1 MADFQAPIPKT
12 EEVVDQYLVE
22 YYRKVGEFCDGCLE
36 EGIARQKTTPELK
49 AMDEAIDY
57 LAGIQW
63 RDKLPN
69 YRPKPVSNE
78 VLSNFWETIGLLTDT
93 RPIFHISEVGMPGNY
108 SKTAKILN
116 AMVKGWAR
124 RDKFNQTLAF
134 WTMFGMFTTSPV
146 VLYWNRFARGTS
158 GDPADADISMKHLS
172 PKALL
177 RLGPTRPHDL
187 EEDEMVIYRH
197 RETLDWIKRAY
208 PKMGKMVRPQEEMS
222 QYGVEPQVPP
232 TVMPQLFEQMNSGWK
247 RIMGGSDQSSVRSK
261 YPEAEVCEFW
271 MNDDCLNEGGKTIW
285 MGPGDGKSPES
296 APWGYWVKPGEKLYP
311 RGRLVIRSNKIT
323 LYDEPNPYFHRK
335 RPFVLMGLH
344 SVPWQQ
350 YALSV
355 LKPWMDT
362 NDVMNQ
368 IMSGL
373 LQAVKRALAPALMAP
388 KSAIHPDALKAID
401 ANKPNLKISYN
412 SNAITGPTW
421 QQPPNIG
428 NYPLPVLELLRRS
441 MKENSGTD
449 AVNQALGKK
458 QVPGGDTLE
467 KIQFSK
473 TTPIRFKAGNVETGV
488 NEVGEL
494 WTGTALQFY
503 DAGRRM
509 EVLGLEGL
517 TKEDIDDRPGSL
529 IPEGVNSESHVR
541 KFGFECEQGSLF
553 GFQRSD
559 RIQIAAGLRKNH
571 DLSRRKFFSIAIPD
585 WNLDYAENDAELME
599 EAKQMAMAMAAS
611 GVKPGEHHGGKK

>member
-1 MADFQAPIPKT
+1 MADFEAPIPKT
-12 EEVVDQYLVE
+12 PEVVDHYLVD
-22 YYRKVGEFCDGCLE
+22 YYSKMGDFLDGCYS
-36 EGIARQKTTPELK
+36 EGISRQKTTPEMK

-63 RDKLPN
+63 REKLPS

-78 VLSNFWETIGLLTDT
+78 VLSNFWETIGLLTDV
-93 RPIFHISEVGMPGNY
+93 RPIFHISEIGMPGNY
-108 SKTAKILN
+108 SKTSKILN

-134 WTMFGMFTTSPV
+134 WTMFGMFTTSPAI
-146 VLYWNRFARGTS
+146 LYWNRFARGTS
-158 GDPADADISMKHLS
+158 GDPSDADISMRHLS
-172 PKALL
+172 PKALM
-177 RLGPTRPHDL
+177 RLGPTRPHGI
-187 EEDEMVIYRH
+187 EEDEMDIYRH

-208 PKMGKMVRPQEEMS
+208 PNMGRMVRPQESMS
-222 QYGVEPQVPP
+222 QYGVEQQVPP
-232 TVMPQLFEQMNSGWK
+232 NVMPQLFEQLNSGWK
-247 RIMGGSDQSSVRSK
+247 RIMGGSEQSSVRSK
-261 YPEAEVCEFW
+261 YPEAEVVEFW
-271 MNDDCLNEGGKTIW
+271 MNDDSENESRNTIW
-285 MGPGDGKSPES
+285 MGPTK
-296 APWGYWVKPGEKLYP
+296 APWGYWVKPGDKLYP
-311 RGRLVIRSNKIT
+311 RGRLVIRSNKVT

-335 RPFVLMGLH
+335 KPFVLMGLH

-355 LKPWMDT
+355 VKPWMDQ
-362 NDVMNQ
+362 NDILNQ

-373 LQAVKRALAPALMAP
+373 LQATKRALSPALMAP

-401 ANKPNLKISYN
+401 AGKPNLKISYN
-412 SNAITGPTW
+412 SNAVTGPTW
-421 QQPPNIG
+421 QTPPNIG
-428 NYPLPVLELLRRS
+428 NYPIPIYQEIKRS
-441 MKENSGTD
+441 IKENSGTD

-494 WTGTALQFY
+494 WTATALQFY
-503 DAGRRM
+503 DASRRV
-509 EVLGLEGL
+509 ECLGMDGL

-553 GFQRSD
+553 NFQRQD
-559 RIQIAAGLRKNH
+559 KIQIAAGLRKGK
-571 DLSRRKFFSIAIPD
+571 DLSRKKFFAIAIPD
-585 WNLDYAENDAELME
+585 WNIDQKENEEELAE
-599 EAKQMAMAMAAS
+599 EATQAAKAMAAA
-611 GVKPGEHHGGKK
+611 GVQPGAKHGGK

>member
-1 MADFQAPIPKT
+1 MADFEAPIPKT
-12 EEVVDQYLVE
+12 PEVVDQYLVD
-22 YYRKVGEFCDGCLE
+22 YYTKMGSFLDGCYE
-36 EGIARQKTTPELK
+36 EGVARQKTTPELK

-63 RDKLPN
+63 REKLPS

-108 SKTAKILN
+108 SKTSKILN

-134 WTMFGMFTTSPV
+134 WTMFGMFTTSPA

-158 GDPADADISMKHLS
+158 GDAADADISMKHLS
-172 PKALL
+172 PKALM
-177 RLGPTRPHDL
+177 RLGPTRPHDI

-208 PKMGKMVRPQEEMS
+208 PNMGKHVRPDEGIS
-222 QYGVEPQVPP
+222 QYGVEQQASPL
-232 TVMPQLFEQMNSGWK
+232 VMPQLFEQLGAVQ
-247 RIMGGSDQSSVRSK
+247 RHLIGGSEQSRVRSR
-261 YPEAEVCEFW
+261 YPEAEVVEFW
-271 MNDDCLNEGGKTIW
+271 MIDDSTNDSQKTIW
-285 MGPGDGKSPES
+285 MGPGDGIGPNS
-296 APWGYWVKPGEKLYP
+296 APWGYWVKPGERLYP
-311 RGRLVIRSNKIT
+311 RGRLVIRSNKVT
-323 LYDEPNPYFHRK
+323 LYDEPNPYYHRK

-350 YALSV
+350 YAMNV

-362 NDVMNQ
+362 NDVLNQ
-368 IMSGL
+368 IMAGL
-373 LQAVKRALAPALMAP
+373 LQATKRALSPALMAP

-401 ANKPNLKISYN
+401 AGKPNLKISYN
-412 SNAITGPTW
+412 SNAVTGPTW
-421 QQPPNIG
+421 QTPPNIG
-428 NYPLPVLELLRRS
+428 NYPIPIYQELKRS
-441 MKENSGTD
+441 IKENSGTE
-449 AVNQALGKK
+449 AVNQALAKK
-458 QVPGGDTLE
+458 QVPGGDTLD

-488 NEVGEL
+488 NEIGEL

-503 DAGRRM
+503 DAARRM
-509 EVLGLEGL
+509 ESLGLDGL
-517 TKEDIDDRPGSL
+517 VKEDIDDRPGSL
-529 IPEGVNSESHVR
+529 IPEGVNSESYVR

-553 GFQRSD
+553 NFQRQD
-559 RIQIAAGLRKNH
+559 RIQIAAGLRKNR
-571 DLSRRKFFSIAIPD
+571 DLSRKQFFKIAIPD
-585 WNLDYAENDAELME
+585 WNVDQKENDDELME
-599 EAKQMAMAMAAS
+599 EAKQAAMAMAAS
-611 GVKPGEHHGGKK
+611 GVKPGAHHGSK

>member
-1 MADFQAPIPKT
+1 
-12 EEVVDQYLVE
+12 
-22 YYRKVGEFCDGCLE
+22 
-36 EGIARQKTTPELK
+36 
-49 AMDEAIDY
+49 
-57 LAGIQW
+57 
-63 RDKLPN
+63 
-69 YRPKPVSNE
+69 
-78 VLSNFWETIGLLTDT
+78 
-93 RPIFHISEVGMPGNY
+93 MPGDY

-146 VLYWNRFARGTS
+146 VLYWNRFARGSS
-158 GDPADADISMKHLS
+158 GDACDADISMKHLS

-187 EEDEMVIYRH
+187 QEDEMVIYRH

-208 PKMGKMVRPQEEMS
+208 PNMGKHVRPQEELS

-232 TVMPQLFEQMNSGWK
+232 TVMPQLFERLGAVQRHLIGASE
-247 RIMGGSDQSSVRSK
+247 QSSVRSK
-261 YPEAEVCEFW
+261 YPEAEVNEFW
-271 MNDDCLNEGGKTIW
+271 MNDDSENESKNTVW
-285 MGPGDGKSPES
+285 MGPGDGKSPDS
-296 APWGYWVKPGEKLYP
+296 APWGYWVKPGQKLYP
-311 RGRLVIRSNKIT
+311 RGRLVIRSNKVT
-323 LYDEPNPYFHRK
+323 LYDEPNPYYHRK

-355 LKPWMDT
+355 VKPWMDQ
-362 NDVMNQ
+362 NDVLNQ

-373 LQAVKRALAPALMAP
+373 LLAVKRALNPALMAP

-401 ANKPNLKISYN
+401 ANKPGLKISYN
-412 SNAITGPTW
+412 SNAVTGPTW

-428 NYPLPVLELLRRS
+428 AYPVPIYQEIKRS

-467 KIQFSK
+467 KINFSK

-494 WTGTALQFY
+494 WTGVALQFY

-509 EVLGLEGL
+509 EALGIDGL
-517 TKEDIDDRPGSL
+517 VKEDIDDRPGSL
-529 IPEGVNSESHVR
+529 IPEGENSEAHVR

-553 GFQRSD
+553 GFQRAD

-571 DLSRRKFFSIAIPD
+571 DLSRKKFFQIAIPD
-585 WNLDYAENDAELME
+585 WNLDQKENDAELLE
-599 EAKQMAMAMAAS
+599 EAKQTALAMAAA
-611 GVKPGEHHGGKK
+611 GVKPGEHHAKK

>member
-1 MADFQAPIPKT
+1 MADFQAPISKAP
-12 EEVVDQYLVE
+12 EVVDQYLVD
-22 YYRKVGEFCDGCLE
+22 YYTKMGGFLDGCYE
-36 EGIARQKTTPELK
+36 EGIAKQKTTPELR

-57 LAGIQW
+57 LAGLQW
-63 RDKLPN
+63 KEKLPS

-78 VLSNFWETIGLLTDT
+78 ALSNFWETIGLLTDV
-93 RPIFHISEVGMPGNY
+93 RPIFHISEVGMPGKY

-124 RDKFNQTLAF
+124 RDKFNQTLGF
-134 WTMFGMFTTSPV
+134 WTMFGMFTTAPV

-158 GDPADADISMKHLS
+158 GDACDADISMRHLN

-187 EEDEMVIYRH
+187 AEDEMVIYRH

-208 PKMGKMVRPQEEMS
+208 PNMGRMVRPQEEMS
-222 QYGVEPQVPP
+222 SYGVEPQVPP
-232 TVMPQLFEQMNSGWK
+232 TVMPQLFENLNAGWQ
-247 RIMGGSDQSSVRSK
+247 RIMGGSERSSTRSK
-261 YPEAEVCEFW
+261 FPEAEVCEFW
-271 MNDDCLNEGGKTIW
+271 MNDDSENDSKNIVW
-285 MGPGDGKSPES
+285 MGPGDGKSADS
-296 APWGYWVKPGEKLYP
+296 APWGYWVKPGQKLYP
-311 RGRLVIRSNKIT
+311 RGRLVIRANKVT
-323 LYDEPNPYFHRK
+323 LYDEPNPYYHRK

-355 LKPWMDT
+355 VKPWLDQ
-362 NDVMNQ
+362 NDVLNQ

-373 LQAVKRALAPALMAP
+373 LLAVKRALNPALMAP
-388 KSAIHPDALKAID
+388 KSAIHPDALKQID
-401 ANKPNLKISYN
+401 ANKPGMKVSYN
-412 SNAITGPTW
+412 SNASTAPQW
-421 QQPPNIG
+421 QTPPNIG
-428 NYPLPVLELLRRS
+428 AYPVPIYQEIKRS

-503 DAGRRM
+503 DAARRV
-509 EVLGLEGL
+509 EVLGVDGL

-541 KFGFECEQGSLF
+541 KFGFECEQNSLF
-553 GFQRSD
+553 GFQRQD
-559 RIQIAAGLRKNH
+559 RLPIAGSLRKNH
-571 DLSRRKFFSIAIPD
+571 DLSRKQFFKIALPD
-585 WNLDYAENDAELME
+585 WNIDQKENDEELAE
-599 EAKQMAMAMAAS
+599 EAKQQAMAMAAA
-611 GVKPGEHHGGKK
+611 GVKPGATHHK

>member
-12 EEVVDQYLVE
+12 TEVVDKYLVE
-22 YYRKVGEFCDGCLE
+22 YYTKLGAFCDECLV

-63 RDKLPN
+63 RDKLPS

-116 AMVKGWAR
+116 AMVRGWAR

-146 VLYWNRFARGTS
+146 ALYWNRFARGTS
-158 GDPADADISMKHLS
+158 GDAADADISMKHLN

-187 EEDEMVIYRH
+187 SEDEMVIYRH

-208 PKMGKMVRPQEEMS
+208 PNMGKHVRPQEEMS
-222 QYGVEPQVPP
+222 SYGVEPQIPP
-232 TVMPQLFEQMNSGWK
+232 TVMPQLFEQLNSGWK
-247 RIMGGSDQSSVRSK
+247 RIMGGSEQSSVRSK

-271 MNDDCLNEGGKTIW
+271 MNDDTISEAGQTIW
-285 MGPGDGKSPES
+285 MGPGDGKSKDS

-311 RGRLVIRSNKIT
+311 RGRLVIRSNKVT
-323 LYDEPNPYFHRK
+323 LYDEPNPYYHRK

-368 IMSGL
+368 IMQGL
-373 LQAVKRALAPALMAP
+373 LLAVKRALNPALMASR
-388 KSAIHPDALKAID
+388 SAIHPDALKLV
-401 ANKPNLKISYN
+401 NGEKPGARLSYN

-428 NYPLPVLELLRRS
+428 NYSIPVLERLTRS

-467 KIQFSK
+467 KINFSK

-494 WTGTALQFY
+494 WTATALQFY
-503 DAGRRM
+503 DAARRV
-509 EVLGLEGL
+509 ECLGLDGL
-517 TKEDIDDRPGSL
+517 TKDDIDDRPGSL

-553 GFQRSD
+553 GFQRQD
-559 RIQIAAGLRKNH
+559 RIQIAAGLRKNR
-571 DLSRRKFFSIAIPD
+571 DLSRRKFFALGLPD
-585 WNLDYAENDAELME
+585 WNIDLDENDAELAE
-599 EAKQMAMAMAAS
+599 EAKQMAMAAAAA
-611 GVKPGEHHGGKK
+611 GVKPGGSHQK

>member
-12 EEVVDQYLVE
+12 PQVVNQYLVE
-22 YYRKVGEFCDGCLE
+22 YYSKMGDFLDGCYQ
-36 EGIARQKTTPELK
+36 EGVARQKTTPELK
-49 AMDEAIDY
+49 AIDESIEY
-57 LAGIQW
+57 LAGNQW
-63 RDKLPN
+63 REKLPN
-69 YRPKPVSNE
+69 YRPKPISNE

-93 RPIFHISEVGMPGNY
+93 RPIFHITEIGLPGTY
-108 SKTAKILN
+108 SKTAKVLN

-124 RDKFNQTLAF
+124 RDKFNETLAF

-146 VLYWNRFARGTS
+146 VVYWNRFARGTS
-158 GDPADADISMKHLS
+158 GDASDADISMKHIS
-172 PKALL
+172 PKALM

-197 RETLDWIKRAY
+197 RETLHWIKRAY
-208 PKMGKMVRPQEEMS
+208 PNMGKHVRPQEDLS
-222 QYGVEPQVPP
+222 TYPVEPQVPP
-232 TVMPQLFEQMNSGWK
+232 NVMPQLFEQLNAGWK
-247 RIMGGSDQSSVRSK
+247 RIMGGSEQSSIKSK
-261 YPEAEVCEFW
+261 YPEAEVVEYW
-271 MNDDCLNEGGKTIW
+271 MNDDSENETGKTIW
-285 MGPGDGKSPES
+285 IGPGDGGQNS
-296 APWGYWVKPGEKLYP
+296 APWGYWVKPGQKVYP
-311 RGRLVIRSNKIT
+311 RGRIVVRANKVT
-323 LYDEPNPYFHRK
+323 LYDEPNPYYHRK

-350 YALSV
+350 YAMNV
-355 LKPWMDT
+355 MKPWMDT

-368 IMSGL
+368 IMAGL
-373 LQAVKRALAPALMAP
+373 LLATKRALAPALMAP

-401 ANKPNLKISYN
+401 ANRPNLKISFN

-428 NYPLPVLELLRRS
+428 NYPLPVLEMLRRS

-503 DAGRRM
+503 DAARRS
-509 EVLGLEGL
+509 EVMGVDGL
-517 TKEDIDDRPGSL
+517 TREDMDDRPGSL
-529 IPEGVNSESHVR
+529 IPDGTDSEAYVR

-571 DLSRRKFFSIAIPD
+571 DLSRKKFFAIAIPD
-585 WNLDYAENDAELME
+585 WNIDQKENEAELIE
-599 EAKQMAMAMAAS
+599 EAKQAALAMAAA
-611 GVKPGEHHGGKK
+611 GIQPKEHKK

>member
-1 MADFQAPIPKT
+1 MADFEAPIPKT
-12 EEVVDQYLVE
+12 PEVVDHYLVD
-22 YYRKVGEFCDGCLE
+22 YYSKMGDFLDGCYS
-36 EGIARQKTTPELK
+36 EGISRQKTTPELK

-63 RDKLPN
+63 PKNMPS

-78 VLSNFWETIGLLTDT
+78 VLSNFWETIGLLTDV
-93 RPIFHISEVGMPGNY
+93 RPIFHISEIGMPGNY
-108 SKTAKILN
+108 SKTSKILN

-134 WTMFGMFTTSPV
+134 WTMFGMFTTSPAI
-146 VLYWNRFARGTS
+146 LYWNRFARGTS
-158 GDPADADISMKHLS
+158 GDPSDADISMRHLS
-172 PKALL
+172 PKALM
-177 RLGPTRPHDL
+177 RLGPTRPHGI
-187 EEDEMVIYRH
+187 EEDEMDIYRH

-208 PKMGKMVRPQEEMS
+208 PNMGRMVRPQESMS
-222 QYGVEPQVPP
+222 QYGVEQQVPP
-232 TVMPQLFEQMNSGWK
+232 NVMPQLFEQLNSGWK
-247 RIMGGSDQSSVRSK
+247 RIMGGSEQSSVRSK
-261 YPEAEVCEFW
+261 YPEAEVVEFW
-271 MNDDCLNEGGKTIW
+271 MNDDSENESRNTIW
-285 MGPGDGKSPES
+285 MGPER

-311 RGRLVIRSNKIT
+311 RGRLVIRSNKVT

-335 RPFVLMGLH
+335 KPFVLMGLH

-355 LKPWMDT
+355 VKPWMDQ
-362 NDVMNQ
+362 NDILNQ

-373 LQAVKRALAPALMAP
+373 LQATKRALSPALMAP

-401 ANKPNLKISYN
+401 AGKPNLKISYN
-412 SNAITGPTW
+412 SNAVTGPTW
-421 QQPPNIG
+421 QTPPNIG
-428 NYPLPVLELLRRS
+428 NYPIPIYQEIKRS
-441 MKENSGTD
+441 IKENSGTD

-494 WTGTALQFY
+494 WTATALQFY
-503 DAGRRM
+503 DASRRV
-509 EVLGLEGL
+509 ECLGMDGL

-553 GFQRSD
+553 NFQRQD
-559 RIQIAAGLRKNH
+559 KIQIAAGLRKGK
-571 DLSRRKFFSIAIPD
+571 DLSRKKFFAIAIPD
-585 WNLDYAENDAELME
+585 WNIDQKENEEELAE
-599 EAKQMAMAMAAS
+599 EATQAAKAMAAA
-611 GVKPGEHHGGKK
+611 GVQPGAKHGGK

>member
-1 MADFQAPIPKT
+1 MADFEAPIPKT
-12 EEVVDQYLVE
+12 PEVVDHYLVD
-22 YYRKVGEFCDGCLE
+22 YYSKMGDFLDGCYS
-36 EGIARQKTTPELK
+36 EGISRQKTTPELK

-63 RDKLPN
+63 REKLPS

-78 VLSNFWETIGLLTDT
+78 VLSNFWETIGLLTDV
-93 RPIFHISEVGMPGNY
+93 RPIFHISEIGMPGNY
-108 SKTAKILN
+108 SKTSKILN

-134 WTMFGMFTTSPV
+134 WTMFGMFTTSPAI
-146 VLYWNRFARGTS
+146 LYWNRFARGTS
-158 GDPADADISMKHLS
+158 GDPSDADISMRHLS
-172 PKALL
+172 PKALM
-177 RLGPTRPHDL
+177 RLGPTRPHGI
-187 EEDEMVIYRH
+187 EEDEMDIYRH

-208 PKMGKMVRPQEEMS
+208 PNMGRMVRPQESMS
-222 QYGVEPQVPP
+222 QYGVEQQVPP
-232 TVMPQLFEQMNSGWK
+232 NVMPQLFEQLNSGWK
-247 RIMGGSDQSSVRSK
+247 RIMGGSEQSSVRSK
-261 YPEAEVCEFW
+261 YPEAEVVEFW
-271 MNDDCLNEGGKTIW
+271 MNDDSENESRNTIW
-285 MGPGDGKSPES
+285 MGPER

-311 RGRLVIRSNKIT
+311 RGRLVIRSNKVT
-323 LYDEPNPYFHRK
+323 LYDEPNPYLHRK
-335 RPFVLMGLH
+335 KPFVLMGLH

-355 LKPWMDT
+355 VKPWMDQ
-362 NDVMNQ
+362 NDILNQ

-373 LQAVKRALAPALMAP
+373 LQATKRALSPALMAP

-401 ANKPNLKISYN
+401 AGKPNLKISYN
-412 SNAITGPTW
+412 SNAVTGPTW
-421 QQPPNIG
+421 QTPPNIG
-428 NYPLPVLELLRRS
+428 NYPIPIYQEIKRS
-441 MKENSGTD
+441 IKENSGTD

-494 WTGTALQFY
+494 WTATALQFY
-503 DAGRRM
+503 DASRRV
-509 EVLGLEGL
+509 ECLGMDGL
-517 TKEDIDDRPGSL
+517 TKDDIDDRPGSL

-553 GFQRSD
+553 GFQRQD
-559 RIQIAAGLRKNH
+559 RVSIAGGMRKNR
-571 DLSRRKFFSIAIPD
+571 DLSRRKFFQIAVPD
-585 WNLDYAENDAELME
+585 WNIDLQENDDELLE
-599 EAKQMAMAMAAS
+599 EAKQMALAGAAA
-611 GVKPGEHHGGKK
+611 GAKPGAHHGGK

>member
-12 EEVVDQYLVE
+12 PEVEDRYLLE
-22 YYRKVGEFCDGCLE
+22 YYSKMADFLDGCFS

-63 RDKLPN
+63 REKLPN

-78 VLSNFWETIGLLTDT
+78 VLSNFWETIGLLTDV
-93 RPIFHISEVGMPGNY
+93 RPIFHISEVGFAGDY

-146 VLYWNRFARGTS
+146 LLYWNRFARGTS
-158 GDPADADISMKHLS
+158 GDACDADIFMKHLN
-172 PKALL
+172 PKALM

-187 EEDEMVIYRH
+187 QEDEMVIYRR

-208 PKMGKMVRPQEEMS
+208 PNMGKHVRPQEDYS
-222 QYGVEPQVPP
+222 TYGVEPQVPP
-232 TVMPQLFEQMNSGWK
+232 TVMPQLFEQLNSGWK
-247 RIMGGSDQSSVRSK
+247 RIMGGSEASSARSK
-261 YPEAEVCEFW
+261 YPEAEVVEFW
-271 MNDDCLNEGGKTIW
+271 MNDDSINESRNTLW
-285 MGPGDGKSPES
+285 MGPGDGKSPNS
-296 APWGYWVKPGEKLYP
+296 APWGYWVKPEE
-311 RGRLVIRSNKIT
+311 RLVIRSNKVT
-323 LYDEPNPYFHRK
+323 LYDEPNPYYHRK

-362 NDVMNQ
+362 NDIMNQ

-373 LQAVKRALAPALMAP
+373 LLAVKRALAPALMAP

-401 ANKPNLKISYN
+401 ANKPNLKISFN

-421 QQPPNIG
+421 QAPPNIG
-428 NYPLPVLELLRRS
+428 NYPLPVLEMLRRTI
-441 MKENSGTD
+441 KENSGTD

-473 TTPIRFKAGNVETGV
+473 TTPIRFKAANVETGV

-503 DAGRRM
+503 DAARRV
-509 EVLGLEGL
+509 ETLGMDGL

-553 GFQRSD
+553 GFQRQD
-559 RIQIAAGLRKNH
+559 RISIAAGLRKNR
-571 DLSRRKFFSIAIPD
+571 DLSRKKFFAIAVPD
-585 WNLDYAENDAELME
+585 WNIDQKENDEELAE
-599 EAKQMAMAMAAS
+599 EAKQMALAAAAA
-611 GVKPGEHHGGKK
+611 GIKPGAAHHK

>member
-1 MADFQAPIPKT
+1 MSDFQPPIPKT
-12 EEVVDQYLVE
+12 EQVIDKYLVE
-22 YYRKVGEFCDGCLE
+22 YYEKVGNFCDECFA
-36 EGIARQKTTPELK
+36 EGMARQKTIPELK

-57 LAGIQW
+57 LAGLQW
-63 RDKLPN
+63 KDKGLSYKP
-69 YRPKPVSNE
+69 RPVSGE
-78 VLSNFWETIGLLTDT
+78 ALSNFWETIGLLTDV
-93 RPIFHISEVGMPGNY
+93 RPIFHISEVAMPGTY

-146 VLYWNRFARGTS
+146 ILYWNRFARGTS
-158 GDPADADISMKHLS
+158 GDASDADISMKHLN
-172 PKALL
+172 PKALTM
-177 RLGPTRPHDL
+177 LGPTRPHSID
-187 EEDEMVIYRH
+187 EDEMVIYRH

-208 PKMGKMVRPQEEMS
+208 PTMGKAVRPQESLS
-222 QYGVEPQVPP
+222 QYSIEPQVPP
-232 TVMPQLFEQMNSGWK
+232 TVMPQLFEQLGAVQ
-247 RIMGGSDQSSVRSK
+247 RHLIGGSERSNMRSK
-261 YPEAEVCEFW
+261 YPEAEVVEFW
-271 MNDDCLNEGGKTIW
+271 MNDASMNESRNTLW
-285 MGPGDGKSPES
+285 MGPGDGKSSKS
-296 APWGYWVKPGEKLYP
+296 APWGYWVKPGDMLYP

-323 LYDEPNPYFHRK
+323 LYDEPNPYYHRK

-350 YALSV
+350 HAMSV
-355 LKPWMDT
+355 VKPWLDQ
-362 NDVMNQ
+362 NDVLNQ

-373 LQAVKRALAPALMAP
+373 LLAVKRALNPALMAP
-388 KSAIHPDALKAID
+388 KSAIHPDALKAMD
-401 ANKPNLKISYN
+401 TGKPGIKVSFN
-412 SNAITGPTW
+412 SNAATGPTW

-428 NYPLPVLELLRRS
+428 NYSMPTYQEIKRS

-467 KIQFSK
+467 KINFSK
-473 TTPIRFKAGNVETGV
+473 TTPIRFKAGNVETAV

-494 WTGTALQFY
+494 WTATALQFY

-509 EVLGLEGL
+509 EVLGMDGL

-553 GFQRSD
+553 GFQRAD

-571 DLSRRKFFSIAIPD
+571 DLSRKKFFAIAIPD
-585 WNLDYAENDAELME
+585 WNIDQEENDAELAE
-599 EAKQMAMAMAAS
+599 EQKQQAMAMAAA
-611 GVKPGEHHGGKK
+611 GVHPKEPKK

>member
-1 MADFQAPIPKT
+1 MSDFQAPIPKT
-12 EEVVDQYLVE
+12 PEVSNQYLVD
-22 YYRKVGEFCDGCLE
+22 YYAKMGTFLDECFA
-36 EGIARQKTTPELK
+36 EGIARQKSTPELK
-49 AMDEAIDY
+49 LMDEAIDY

-63 RDKLPN
+63 RDKLPS
-69 YRPKPVSNE
+69 YRPKPISNE

-93 RPIFHISEVGMPGNY
+93 RPIFHISEVGMPGEY
-108 SKTAKILN
+108 SKTSKILN

-124 RDKFNQTLAF
+124 RDRFNQTLAF

-146 VLYWNRFARGTS
+146 VLYWNRFARGYS
-158 GDPADADISMKHLS
+158 GDASDADISMKHLS
-172 PKALL
+172 PKALMM
-177 RLGPTRPHDL
+177 LGPSRRHGI

-208 PKMGKMVRPQEEMS
+208 PNMGKMVRPQESMS
-222 QYGVEPQVPP
+222 QYSVEPQVPP
-232 TVMPQLFEQMNSGWK
+232 TVMPQLFEQLNSGWK
-247 RIMGGSDQSSVRSK
+247 KIMGGSEQSSVKSK
-261 YPEAEVCEFW
+261 YPEAEVVEFW
-271 MNDDCLNEGGKTIW
+271 MNDASENESRNIIW
-285 MGPGDGKSPES
+285 MGPGDGKSANS
-296 APWGYWVKPGEKLYP
+296 APWGYWVKPGEKMYP

-323 LYDEPNPYFHRK
+323 LYDEPNPYYHRK

-362 NDVMNQ
+362 NDQINQ

-373 LQAVKRALAPALMAP
+373 LLNVKRALAPALMAP

-401 ANKPNLKISYN
+401 AGKPNLKISFN

-428 NYPLPVLELLRRS
+428 NYPLPVMELLRRS
-441 MKENSGTD
+441 IKENSGTD

-473 TTPIRFKAGNVETGV
+473 TTPIRFKAGNVETAV

-494 WTGTALQFY
+494 WTATALQFY
-503 DAGRRM
+503 DAARRT
-509 EVLGLEGL
+509 EALGLEGL
-517 TKEDIDDRPGSL
+517 VKEDLDDRPGSL

-553 GFQRSD
+553 GFQRQD
-559 RIQIAAGLRKNH
+559 RIQIASGLRKNH
-571 DLSRRKFFSIAIPD
+571 DLSRKKFFQIAIPD
-585 WNLDYAENDAELME
+585 WNIDMAENEAELAE
-599 EAKQMAMAMAAS
+599 EAKQQAMAMAAA
-611 GVKPGEHHGGKK
+611 GVHPKEPKK

>member
-1 MADFQAPIPKT
+1 MADFQSPIPKT
-12 EEVVDQYLVE
+12 PEVVDQYLVD
-22 YYRKVGEFCDGCLE
+22 YYTKLGQFCDDCYS
-36 EGIARQKTTPELK
+36 EGIARQKAAPEFK

-63 RDKLPN
+63 REKLPL

-93 RPIFHISEVGMPGNY
+93 RPIFHISEVGFAGNY
-108 SKTAKILN
+108 SKTSKILN

-146 VLYWNRFARGTS
+146 VLFWNRFARGTS
-158 GDPADADISMKHLS
+158 GDACDADISMKHLN

-177 RLGPTRPHDL
+177 RLGPTRPHELAD
-187 EEDEMVIYRH
+187 DEMVIYRH

-208 PKMGKMVRPQEEMS
+208 PNMGKMVRAQEDMS
-222 QYGVEPQVPP
+222 SYGVESQSPP
-232 TVMPQLFEQMNSGWK
+232 TVMPQLFEQLNSGWQ
-247 RIMGGSDQSSVRSK
+247 RIMGGSERSSVRSK
-261 YPEAEVCEFW
+261 YPEAEVVEFW
-271 MNDDCLNEGGKTIW
+271 MNDDSTNISHNTVW
-285 MGPGDGKSPES
+285 MGPGDGKSKDS
-296 APWGYWVKPGEKLYP
+296 APWGYWVKPEEKLYP
-311 RGRLVIRSNKIT
+311 RGRLVIRSNKVT
-323 LYDEPNPYFHRK
+323 LYDEPNPYYHRK

-350 YALSV
+350 NALSV

-362 NDVMNQ
+362 NDVLNQ

-373 LQAVKRALAPALMAP
+373 LLAVKRALNPALMAP
-388 KSAIHPDALKAID
+388 KSAIHPDALKQID
-401 ANKPNLKISYN
+401 ANKPGLKVSYN
-412 SNAITGPTW
+412 SNASTPPAW

-428 NYPLPVLELLRRS
+428 AYPVPIYQELKRS
-441 MKENSGTD
+441 IKENSGTE
-449 AVNQALGKK
+449 AVTQALSKK

-503 DAGRRM
+503 DAARRT
-509 EVLGLEGL
+509 EFLGMDGL
-517 TKEDIDDRPGSL
+517 VKEDIDDRPGSL
-529 IPEGVNSESHVR
+529 IPEGINSESYVR

-553 GFQRSD
+553 GFQRQD
-559 RIQIAAGLRKNH
+559 RISIAAGLRKNH
-571 DLSRRKFFSIAIPD
+571 DLSRKKFFAIAVPD
-585 WNLDYAENDAELME
+585 WNIDQKENDEELAE
-599 EAKQMAMAMAAS
+599 EAKQMAMAAAAA
-611 GVKPGEHHGGKK
+611 GIKPGAGPHK